1 MVQPVCSH
9 QVLDLP
15 DGLLEAVSQIL
26 LAEHN
31 DGPAGSLECFVAT
44 PVAVDLGIKK
54 VMAAVVLYGEPPMPV
69 TEIRGWAAGHVFSQR
84 HLQLRLRK
92 PRVLHREAE

>member
-1 MVQPVCSH
+1 MVQPVCSQH
-9 QVLDLP
+9 ALDLP
-15 DGLLEAVSQIL
+15 DGVLEAVSQIL

-31 DGPAGSLECFVAT
+31 DRPAGSLECFVAP
-44 PVAVDLGIKK
+44 PVAVDLGLKK
-54 VMAAVVLYGEPPMPV
+54 VMAAVVLYGQPPMPV